1 MTTISQTG
9 LISLGL
15 RQSQVELKQFLR
27 SREAVVFMAD
37 RTWLSVGIIVQSSRF
52 QV

>member
-15 RQSQVELKQFLR
+15 RQSR
-27 SREAVVFMAD
+27 PA
-37 RTWLSVGIIVQSSRF
+37 RF
-52 QV
+52 PNDERPP